1 MLCLTLFW
9 LSLPRTFG
17 DERFF
22 LKWTCLIK
30 KSILGVDHKPLPKD
44 ILYIDV
50 AGSKTLL
57 DVPDP
62 LYQEMTG
69 FHHTSITDREQLS
82 ALINYISE
90 YGENISLLVLDLTFE
105 QASPADSLFQEC
117 VSRFP
122 FPLLGAS
129 RIQANGRLAPSVITL
144 PTAVASY
151 LTTDN
156 NFMKYPLFL
165 ADSLPTLPL
174 VMLGILEKAQ
184 YKKRLFWP
192 TVNGRISLANP
203 IIDFK
208 IRPFD
213 FNDSG
218 NLEKEHFT
226 VFSLGTLLFEWGF
239 WDEADIRGIL
249 KDKLI
254 IIGDFREDVHQT
266 VFGQLA
272 GPVVLHNAYL
282 TLKEGGNLISWVWL
296 LLFYLFFWWLSYR
309 ITKESND
316 KRSVS
321 PSNRSKTALG
331 AILKDSIDEAF
342 ILVLATI
349 VSYFVFNIHVNILVL
364 LLYLKTISYFY
375 SKLSR

>member
-1 MLCLTLFW
+1 MLYLTLFW

-30 KSILGVDHKPLPKD
+30 KSILGVDHKPSPKD

-57 DVPDP
+57 DTPDP
-62 LYQEMTG
+62 LYQEQTG
-69 FHHTSITDREQLS
+69 FHHTAITDRGQLS
-82 ALINYISE
+82 ALMNYISE
-90 YGENISLLVLDLTFE
+90 YGEGVSLLVLDLTFE
-105 QASPADSLFQEC
+105 QASPADSLFQERI
-117 VSRFP
+117 SQFP

-129 RIQANGRLAPSVITL
+129 RMLDNGQLAPNVITL
-144 PTAVASY
+144 PTAVANY
-151 LTTDN
+151 MTTDN

-174 VMLGILEKAQ
+174 VMMKILEKAHF
-184 YKKRLFWP
+184 KNRLLGP
-192 TVNGRISLANP
+192 TVNGHISLANP

-213 FNDSG
+213 FKDSG
-218 NLEKEHFT
+218 NLKKEHFT
-226 VFSLGTLLFEWGF
+226 VFSLGTLLFEWEF
-239 WDEADIRGIL
+239 WEEADIKAIL

-254 IIGDFREDVHQT
+254 IVGDFKEDVHQT

-282 TLKEGGNLISWVWL
+282 TLKEGGNLISWIWL

-309 ITKESND
+309 ITKEPNKKLSESLSN
-316 KRSVS
+316 K
-321 PSNRSKTALG
+321 PKTALG
-331 AILKDSIDEAF
+331 AILRDSIDEAF
-342 ILVLATI
+342 ILALATI